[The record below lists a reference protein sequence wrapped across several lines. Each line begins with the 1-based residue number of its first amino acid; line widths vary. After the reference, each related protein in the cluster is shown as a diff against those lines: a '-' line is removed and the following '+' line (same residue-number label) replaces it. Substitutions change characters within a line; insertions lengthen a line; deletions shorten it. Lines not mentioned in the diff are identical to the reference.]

1 MLVDSVLSELRLALS
16 LHKTSEESFLKG
28 EVGIDFRC
36 FATAK
41 VVSETTK
48 SCRGYARI
56 CALGSSCKVGPG
68 TGWLIVRDPYVDVV
82 SVNFMSF
89 RIRSIC
95 LR

>member
-16 LHKTSEESFLKG
+16 LHKTSEESFLEG

-48 SCRGYARI
+48 SCRCYARI
-56 CALGSSCKVGPG
+56 CAL
-68 TGWLIVRDPYVDVV
+68 VRLAKSDQGQDG
-82 SVNFMSF
+82 
-89 RIRSIC
+89 
-95 LR
+95 